1 MSNELKYY
9 ELTTPQKSILYTEE
23 YFNATSINNVSGV
36 IHYTENMNVNIL
48 KKAIEYM
55 YTLNES
61 LRTRI
66 VKVDNRYKQFF
77 SDEKNVVDIIKVS
90 KEDKDR
96 IIKSLCLKPFK
107 LINSSLAKFYI
118 LKYPDNKVD
127 VVSVSHHIICDA
139 WTCSMYTNE
148 IARIYYL
155 LKHNKS
161 IDDTTF
167 SYSNFI
173 STESDYLNSDSIEND
188 KKYWNEEFSVE
199 PKTQFF
205 NVSNSPN
212 GKRLSYTVDENYTS
226 KIKNFCKLYGISEQ
240 CLFMSVISIYFAK
253 FSSSE
258 NIAIGMPVLNRKN
271 KTDKQTMGM
280 FIQTL
285 PLFLNIKRN
294 MNIIEFIKFI
304 QSKQFS
310 FLKHHRYPYEFL
322 QKDIKDKF
330 DTTQKL
336 YTVAFSYQN
345 AKVDN
350 DIPVKCDIE
359 WIFNDYCADDIQIHI
374 DDRNST
380 NCFHINFDYKSALF
394 EKSDIDDI
402 YNRIFYITEQII
414 NDSNILIKDIK
425 LITDEEQR
433 VINGFN
439 NTYLNYPSDKTL
451 ADIINDVALKNPLE
465 IAVVDCKG
473 VALTYKKL
481 NSYAN
486 FLAHKLKDVGLK
498 HNDVIAIYLSEKTT
512 NLMISILASLKLGAT
527 FILLYNGLPDERI
540 KYILNNSNAK
550 IIITDNFN
558 YNKFNNV
565 VNFNI
570 EYDISFDDVDI
581 VDALENSVEPLPRSK
596 DLLDSTSSQDVAYM
610 IYTSGTTGNPKGIEL
625 TNKNLINFVY
635 SFKNKFKDDINVGD
649 KFISITN
656 VSFDVCISE
665 LFTPICFGATLYLYK
680 DISTVTVDELCKFI
694 ADNKITFSY
703 FPPSMLN
710 EVSDCFIKYKDELA
724 LNKMLVG
731 VEPITHSTLQK
742 FTNILPD
749 LKIINGYGP
758 SETTICSTM
767 YNFDPNDETYEI
779 VTIGGPI
786 DNTKIHI
793 LNSDH
798 NELPIGVTGELYISG
813 DGVGK
818 GYKNNS
824 VLNSEKYILFN
835 GLPTFKSGDL
845 GKWDKN
851 GNIIFYGRNDNQIKF
866 RGYRIDLGEIENT
879 LKSSN
884 DVKNAVLILD
894 KQLSAEDK
902 LIAFVILQDSSIV
915 EETLRDF
922 LAKTLPYYML
932 PSKFIKLDAFP
943 MTANGKI
950 DKKKLLEIAA
960 SLRSEEKIVLPEN
973 EIEQK
978 IFDVIKSKLDYENLS
993 VNDNFFD
1000 IGLDSLE
1007 AISLTVDLKNLG
1019 YDFSLQD
1026 FYNAPTI
1033 RLLANKVHQSEPK
1046 AQVID
1051 TDNYL
1056 KEFDINKR
1064 KPTTIDGNVF
1074 LLGSTGF
1081 LGSHLLYEL
1090 ISLTDKIVYCLVR
1103 GANRAQSISR
1113 LKEKLAF
1120 YFGDNFYENNKS
1132 RIVVLKGNFTE
1143 SNFGLSALDYNLVL
1157 NDTTMVINSA
1167 ACVKHFG
1174 NRQYFYDI
1182 NFTSVKKAIDFCL
1195 ENQKHFVHISTM
1207 SILRNCN
1214 TKDLLSESTLYN
1226 KQNLDNI
1233 YIATKFDAEQLI
1245 ANFVDYG
1252 LSTTIFRLGNIMC
1265 RYSDGKFQENENE
1278 NSFILKLKTIIKYN
1292 AVPKSLLNVKVD
1304 LSPVDLCAKS
1314 IVSILNNNEYNMY
1327 HIENN
1332 HKITIHHLIYYLR
1345 RLGYKIKVMSDK
1357 DYSRKIL
1364 SLSDN
1369 SDDLFALME
1378 KPENDVNISSKL
1390 SLKALKNCKFKWNK
1404 VDKKYL
1410 KFLL

>member
-1 MSNELKYY
+1 MSNEQKYY
-9 ELTTPQKSILYTEE
+9 ELTMPQKSILYTEE
-23 YFNATSINNVSGV
+23 YFDNTSINNVSGV
-36 IHYTENMNVNIL
+36 IHYTENMNTNIL

-55 YTLNES
+55 YTINES
-61 LRTRI
+61 LRIRI
-66 VKVDNRYKQFF
+66 VKTEGEYKQYF
-77 SDEKNVVDIIKVS
+77 SDEKNIVDIIKVS
-90 KEDKDR
+90 EEDKDDLIR
-96 IIKSLCLKPFK
+96 SLCRKPFK
-107 LINSSLAKFYI
+107 LIDSPLAKFYI
-118 LKYPDNKVD
+118 LKYPNNRVD

-148 IARIYYL
+148 IARLYYL
-155 LKHNKS
+155 FSNNEQVS
-161 IDDTTF
+161 ETTF
-167 SYSNFI
+167 PYLNFI
-173 STESDYLNSDSIEND
+173 ENEKEYLNSTNFDND
-188 KKYWNEEFSVE
+188 KKYWNDEFSVE

-205 NVSNSPN
+205 NVTNNPA
-212 GKRLSYTVDENYTS
+212 GKRTSYTINENYTS
-226 KIKNFCKLYGISEQ
+226 KIKNFCKMYGISEQ
-240 CLFMSVISIYFAK
+240 CLFMSAISIYFAK

-271 KTDKQTMGM
+271 KIDKQTMGM

-285 PLFLNIKRN
+285 PLFLNIKRD
-294 MNIIEFIKFI
+294 MNIIDFIKFI

-310 FLKHHRYPYEFL
+310 FLKHHRYPYEYL
-322 QKDIKDKF
+322 QKDIKEKF

-350 DIPVKCDIE
+350 DIKVKCDIE
-359 WIFNDYCADDIQIHI
+359 WIFNGYCADDIQIHI

-380 NCFHINFDYKSALF
+380 NCFHVNFDYKSSLF
-394 EKSDIDDI
+394 DKNDIDEI
-402 YNRIFYITEQII
+402 YNRIVYIIEQII
-414 NDSNILIKDIK
+414 NNSNILIKDIK

-433 VINGFN
+433 VIDGFN
-439 NTYLNYPSDKTL
+439 NTYLNYPSDKT
-451 ADIINDVALKNPLE
+451 IVEVINNIALKNPLE
-465 IAVVDCKG
+465 IAVVDCNG
-473 VALTYKKL
+473 SSLTYKQL
-481 NSYAN
+481 NYYSD
-486 FLAHKLKDVGLK
+486 FLVNKLKALDIHKGDV
-498 HNDVIAIYLSEKTT
+498 VSIYLSEKTT
-512 NLMISILASLKLGAT
+512 YLIISILAVLKLGAS

-540 KYILNNSNAK
+540 KYIINDSKSKL
-550 IIITDNFN
+550 IIADNFN
-558 YNKFNNV
+558 YNKFNDIT
-565 VNFNI
+565 NFNI
-570 EYDISFDDVDI
+570 EHDISFEDFQI
-581 VDALENSVEPLPRSK
+581 VDAISNSVEKISSM
-596 DLLDSTSSQDVAYM
+596 DESTNLASSQDVAYM

-625 TNKNLINFVY
+625 TNKNLVNFVY
-635 SFKNKFKDDINVGD
+635 SFRNKFNDDINVGD
-649 KFISITN
+649 KFLSLTN

-665 LFTPICFGATLYLYK
+665 LFTPLCFGATLYLYK

-710 EVSDCFIKYKDELA
+710 EVSDCFIKYKDELV

-731 VEPITHSTLQK
+731 VEPITHSTLLK
-742 FTNILPD
+742 FTNILPN

-786 DNTKIHI
+786 NNTKIHI
-793 LNSDH
+793 VNSDY
-798 NELPIGVTGELYISG
+798 NELPVGVAGELFISG

-835 GLPTFKSGDL
+835 GLPTFKSGDI

-851 GNIIFYGRNDNQIKF
+851 GNIVFYGRNDNQIKF

-894 KQLSAEDK
+894 KQLSSEDK

-950 DKKKLLEIAA
+950 DKKKLLEIATN
-960 SLRSEEKIVLPEN
+960 LRNEEKIVLPEN

-978 IFDVIKSKLDYENLS
+978 IYDVIKSKLEYDNLS

-1007 AISLTVDLKNLG
+1007 AISLSVNLKELG

-1026 FYNAPTI
+1026 FYNSPTI
-1033 RLLANKVHQSEPK
+1033 RLLANKVQQAEPK
-1046 AQVID
+1046 TQVVN

-1056 KEFDINKR
+1056 KEFNINKR
-1064 KPTTIDGNVF
+1064 KPTSIDGNI
-1074 LLGSTGF
+1074 LLFGATGF
-1081 LGSHLLYEL
+1081 LGSHLLFEL
-1090 ISLTDKIVYCLVR
+1090 INSTDRTIYCLVR
-1103 GANRAQSISR
+1103 GSNKLQAVSR
-1113 LKEKLAF
+1113 LKAKLDF
-1120 YFGDNFYENNKS
+1120 YFNEDFYEKNKS

-1143 SNFGLSALDYNLVL
+1143 TNFGLSALDYNLVL
-1157 NDTTMVINSA
+1157 NDTTMIINSA

-1174 NRQYFYDI
+1174 NKQYFYDV
-1182 NFTSVKKAIDFCL
+1182 NFSSVKKSIDFCL
-1195 ENQKHFVHISTM
+1195 ANQKHFVHISTM

-1214 TKDLLSESTLYN
+1214 TSDTLSEKTLYN

-1252 LSTTIFRLGNIMC
+1252 LSTTVFRLGNIMC

-1278 NSFILKLKTIIKYN
+1278 NSFILKLKTIIKYK
-1292 AVPKSLLNVKVD
+1292 AVPKSLLSVKVD

-1314 IVSILNNNEYNMY
+1314 IVSILNNNNYNMY

-1332 HKITIHHLIYYLR
+1332 HKITIRHLVFYLR
-1345 RLGYKIKVMSDK
+1345 RLGYKIDVMSDE

-1378 KPENDVNISSKL
+1378 KPENDVHINSKITL
-1390 SLKALKNCKFKWNK
+1390 KSLKSCKFKWNRI
-1404 VDKKYL
+1404 DKKYI